1 MQLTQQIRIEPT
13 KEQESVL
20 SDLSERCRLLYNFG
34 LAERR
39 DAFDKG
45 IKGINY
51 RKQQDDLPE
60 LKKRY
65 PEYVWVNS
73 KVLQMTLKI
82 LDANYKSFFALNKKG
97 DKNAKP
103 PKFRGSKYFTT
114 MLFNQ
119 SGYSVKNGFIA
130 LSHKHPSGTELKFRI
145 PKNLTL
151 GHVYQISIYKRGK
164 EYYLSIIHE
173 NKPEKEYKD
182 NGIYQ
187 AFDLGVAKHTAVNSK
202 GKFTE
207 FTNQRPDRY
216 WASPIKSIQS
226 RKDHCRRGSR
236 RWNYYNKVL
245 NSLQAK
251 SSNQMKDIQHKL
263 SRQIIEN
270 TKANT
275 IIVGDLSVKEM
286 SKKENIPAGMTVK
299 GTRSLHRVMQNTGSI
314 SRFIGFLTYKAELAG
329 KRVIKISER
338 DTTKA
343 CCRCG
348 KKKDMALFVRVYEC
362 DCGNIIDRDRNS
374 AVNIMSR
381 FLSQNALWQ
390 GYRQFAD
397 NLRQTGIAIQS
408 GAVYSEE
415 AHTVYGWEEVTTS
428 SGK

>member
-13 KEQESVL
+13 QEQKSVL
-20 SDLSERCRLLYNFG
+20 LDLSERCRLLYNFS

-60 LKKRY
+60 IKKKY
-65 PEYVWVNS
+65 PECAWVNS
-73 KVLQMTLKI
+73 KVLQMTLRI

-97 DKNAKP
+97 DKNARP
-103 PKFRGSKYFTT
+103 LKFRGKDYFTT

-119 SGYSVKNGFIA
+119 SGYNVKKGFIT
-130 LSHKHPSGTELKFRI
+130 LSHKHPSKTELKFRI
-145 PKNLTL
+145 PEHFVL
-151 GHVYQISIYKRGK
+151 GHVYQVSVYKKGN

-173 NKPEKEYKD
+173 KKPEKEYKD

-187 AFDLGVAKHTAVNSK
+187 AFNLGVTKHTAVNSK
-202 GKFTE
+202 GKFIE

-216 WASPIKSIQS
+216 WASSIKQIRS
-226 RKDHCRRGSR
+226 RRDHCRRGSH
-236 RWNYYNKVL
+236 RWNYYNKIL
-245 NSLQAK
+245 NNLQSK
-251 SSNQMKDIQHKL
+251 SANQMKDIQHKL
-263 SRQIIEN
+263 SRQIVGN

-275 IIVGDLSVKEM
+275 IIIGDLSVKEM
-286 SKKENIPAGMTVK
+286 AKTKIK
-299 GTRSLHRVMQNTGSI
+299 GLNRSLQNTGSI
-314 SRFIGFLTYKAELAG
+314 SRFIRFLTYKAELAG
-329 KRVIKISER
+329 KRVIEINER
-338 DTTKA
+338 NTTKT
-343 CCRCG
+343 CCQCG
-348 KKKDMALFVRVYEC
+348 KKKDMALFVRVYKC

-397 NLRQTGIAIQS
+397 NLRQTGIAIQTD
-408 GAVYSEE
+408 AVYSEE
-415 AHTVYGWEEVTTS
+415 AHDLQSWEDVT
-428 SGK
+428 